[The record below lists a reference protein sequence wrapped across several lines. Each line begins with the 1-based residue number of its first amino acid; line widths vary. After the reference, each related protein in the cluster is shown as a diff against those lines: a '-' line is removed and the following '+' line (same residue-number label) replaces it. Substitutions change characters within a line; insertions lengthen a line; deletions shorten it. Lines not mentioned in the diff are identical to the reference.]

1 MLLWRATKKKNVEC
15 CSKEQRIAF
24 SESSFELA
32 LTLSLKWFC
41 KIPFSNSTY
50 FKLKVLI
57 AECVPL
63 KCYKEISV
71 KCCSKKQRSPHSEL
85 TFKLVLT
92 LSQQWFCKIPLNFFR
107 FNLFRIESLNSL
119 VCYFREPWKN
129 KVCWMLHQG
138 TVKSVFRVIFW
149 IGFNIITLMI
159 LQNNIKISRLNLYR
173 SKCFD
178 S

>member
-1 MLLWRATKKKNVEC
+1 MLLWRSTKKNVEC

-50 FKLKVLI
+50 FKLKVIL
-57 AECVPL
+57 AERVSL

-129 KVCWMLHQG
+129 KVCLMLHQG
-138 TVKSVFRVIFW
+138 TVKSVFGLSFELAL
-149 IGFNIITLMI
+149 TLS
-159 LQNNIKISRLNLYR
+159 L
-173 SKCFD
+173 
-178 S
+178 